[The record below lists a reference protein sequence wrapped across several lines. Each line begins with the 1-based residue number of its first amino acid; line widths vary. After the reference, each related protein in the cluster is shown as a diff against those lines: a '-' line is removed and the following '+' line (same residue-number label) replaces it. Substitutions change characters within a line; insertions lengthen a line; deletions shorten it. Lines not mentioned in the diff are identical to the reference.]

1 MPHIKVNSDVILLGD
16 VGLEADWA
24 EDGLLIVQPAREP
37 DAIGLT
43 TGVRLILD
51 AEVIDQLAD
60 LLDQH
65 RRPRPAVRLR
75 AVDPIPEVG

>member
-1 MPHIKVNSDVILLGD
+1 MRLIKVNSDVVLLGD
-16 VGLEADWA
+16 IELQADWA
-24 EDGLLIVQPAREP
+24 EDGLLIVQPTREP
-37 DAIGLT
+37 DAVGLS

-60 LLDQH
+60 LLEEH

-75 AVDPIPEVG
+75 AVEGGA